1 MLREYTSIMF
11 SISQLSED
19 QKSQISAWAA
29 AGAQLPDIQKKMQQ
43 EMGLQVTFMDT
54 RFLVS
59 DLGIELVKEEVQ
71 LAEAEVKPAVV
82 PTGFV
87 DATVDEIVRAGAL
100 KSGSVCFSDGEKA
113 IWSIDQS
120 GRLSLDA
127 DTPGYQPDEED
138 LIKFQEKLR
147 DLLT

>member
-1 MLREYTSIMF
+1 MF
-11 SISQLSED
+11 SVSQLSDD
-19 QKSQISAWAA
+19 QKAQIASWAA
-29 AGAQLPDIQKKMQQ
+29 EGAQLPDIQKKLQ
-43 EMGLQVTFMDT
+43 EEFSIQITYMDT
-54 RFLVS
+54 RFLVL
-59 DLGIELVKEEVQ
+59 DLGIELHQEEVKQ
-71 LAEAEVKPAVV
+71 EEAQAEEIKV
-82 PTGFV
+82 PTGV
-87 DATVDEIVRAGAL
+87 VEATVDEIVRPGAL

-113 IWSIDQS
+113 LWAIDQM